1 MIILDTNIISEMMK
15 PIPSPAV
22 IVWLD
27 QQDASALYITSITI
41 AEIVYG
47 LRALPVGSRS
57 QLLEDA
63 FHQTMME
70 AFEYRVL
77 SFDEFSAHVYGQ
89 LMANRKQIGKPLSI
103 LDGQIAA
110 IAHANGFA
118 VATRNTNDFLDC
130 GLSLINPFD

>member
-15 PIPSPAV
+15 PLPSSTV

-27 QQDASALYITSITI
+27 QQDASALYITTITI
-41 AEIVYG
+41 AEIAYG
-47 LRALPVGSRS
+47 LHALPVGARR

-63 FHQTMME
+63 FHQTMIE
-70 AFEYRVL
+70 AFEYRIL
-77 SFDEFSAHVYGQ
+77 SFDESSAHVYGQ
-89 LMANRKQIGKPLSI
+89 LMANRKKIGRPLSI

-118 VATRNTNDFLDC
+118 VATRNTSDFSDC